1 MEDNFKIKSLMK
13 NNLYSEAR
21 EIALAAHFPEEII
34 VEISKEHG
42 DSLHSKR

>member
-21 EIALAAHFPEEII
+21 EIAKEANFPEEII
-34 VEISKEHG
+34 AEISKEYG
-42 DSLHSKR
+42 DSLH